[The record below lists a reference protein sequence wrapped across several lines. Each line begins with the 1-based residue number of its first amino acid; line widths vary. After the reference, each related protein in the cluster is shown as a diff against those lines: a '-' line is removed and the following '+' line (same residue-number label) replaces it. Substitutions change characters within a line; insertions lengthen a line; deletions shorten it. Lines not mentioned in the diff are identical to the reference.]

1 MDTSRWRVETFAS
14 LDSTNTWVAEQARAG
29 AAEGLVARTDFQTA
43 GRGRLDRVW
52 HAPADTSLL
61 CSVLLRPAVA
71 ADALQLVV
79 AAVALSLRDAIATLT
94 SSRPDLKWPN
104 DLLFGEKKVAGIL
117 AEVVATAAGPA
128 VVVGFG
134 VNCLSVDPSF
144 AHATSISSATGV
156 DVDPSTL
163 LQEVLVELDRLRSLL
178 DRPAGLVVLR
188 SLYLE
193 ALITIGQTLRVTAPT
208 GVVEG
213 VGVGVDES
221 GRLIVDVDGQPCSF
235 GVGDVVH
242 VRPQETL

>member
-14 LDSTNTWVAEQARAG
+14 LDSTNTWVAEQAKAG

-52 HAPADTSLL
+52 QAPPDTSLL

-79 AAVALSLRDAIATLT
+79 AAVALSLRNAIATLT
-94 SSRPDLKWPN
+94 MSRPDLKWPN

-134 VNCLSVDPSF
+134 VNCLSVDPAF
-144 AHATSISSATGV
+144 THATSISSATGV
-156 DVDPSTL
+156 DVNPSTL
-163 LQEVLVELDRLRSLL
+163 LQEVLVELERLRPLL
-178 DRPAGLVVLR
+178 DRPAGLFALR

-193 ALITIGQTLRVTAPT
+193 ALVTVGQALLVTTPD

-221 GRLIVDVDGQPCSF
+221 GRLEVDVNGERRVF
-235 GVGDVVH
+235 GIGDVVH
-242 VRPQETL
+242 VRPQEIL

>member
-1 MDTSRWRVETFAS
+1 
-14 LDSTNTWVAEQARAG
+14 
-29 AAEGLVARTDFQTA
+29 
-43 GRGRLDRVW
+43 
-52 HAPADTSLL
+52 
-61 CSVLLRPAVA
+61 VA

-94 SSRPDLKWPN
+94 SSRPELKWPN

-134 VNCLSVDPSF
+134 VNCLSVDPTFS
-144 AHATSISSATGV
+144 HATSISSATGV

-163 LQEVLVELDRLRSLL
+163 LQEVLVELERLRPLL

-193 ALITIGQTLRVTAPT
+193 ALVTIGQTLHVTTPT

-221 GRLIVDVDGQPCSF
+221 GRLIVDVDGQPCIF

>member
-1 MDTSRWRVETFAS
+1 MHTSRWRVETFAS

-29 AAEGLVARTDFQTA
+29 AAEGLVARTGFQTA

-52 HAPADTSLL
+52 QALPDTSLL
-61 CSVLLRPAVA
+61 CSILLRPAVA

-79 AAVALSLRDAIATLT
+79 AAVALSLREAIATLT
-94 SSRPDLKWPN
+94 SRRPDLKWPN
-104 DLLFGEKKVAGIL
+104 DVLFGEKKVAGIL
-117 AEVVATAAGPA
+117 AEVVSSTAGPA

-134 VNCLSVDPSF
+134 VNCLSVDPAF
-144 AHATSISSATGV
+144 THATSLSSATGI
-156 DVDPSTL
+156 DVDPNTL
-163 LQEVLVELDRLRSLL
+163 LQEVLVELERLRPLL

-193 ALITIGQTLRVTAPT
+193 ALVTIGQSLLVTTPT

-221 GRLIVDVDGQPCSF
+221 GRLLVEVDGHVHVF
-235 GVGDVVH
+235 DVGDVVH
-242 VRPQETL
+242 VRPQEIL